1 MRHSL
6 FEDAYAY
13 LIGCTFVVLGLTW
26 LEAAGLI
33 TGGIAGL
40 SLLFSYIVPLPP
52 GVLFTLLNIPCFVV
66 AGWALGRAVMS
77 KAIAANLLI
86 SGIAL
91 ILPFAFHLEGVNSLF
106 AALFGGTV
114 IGSGI
119 LILARH
125 EVGVGGIGMLAIA
138 LQKRRGW
145 NAGRTQL
152 VCDVVIVSS
161 ALLLPNMSPVRLA
174 TSILSAAAVA
184 AVLIVFHKPGRY
196 TGH

>member
-1 MRHSL
+1 MRHSV

-13 LIGCTFVVLGLTW
+13 LTGCTFVVLGMMW
-26 LEAAGLI
+26 LKAAGLV

-40 SLLFSYIVPLPP
+40 ALLISYLVPLPA
-52 GVLFTLLNIPCFVV
+52 GVLFMLLNIPFFLL
-66 AGWALGRAVMS
+66 AGRELGRS
-77 KAIAANLLI
+77 AIFRAIIANLLI
-86 SGIAL
+86 SGLAIIAPL
-91 ILPFAFHLEGVNSLF
+91 AFRIEGVNAAF

-114 IGSGI
+114 IGAGI

-125 EVGVGGIGMLAIA
+125 HVGVGGIGMLAIA

-152 VCDVVIVSS
+152 AADIMIVSS
-161 ALLLPNMSPVRLA
+161 ALPILAMSLAQFA

-184 AVLIVFHKPGRY
+184 GVLIVFHKPGRY